1 MRPVLFG
8 LALALLLG
16 AQAHAQTGSETPAQA
31 PVPAPAQASFRDGL
45 LSYHRGDHARAYE
58 IWRPLAERG
67 DPSAQYSL
75 GLLYYRGE
83 GVLPDL
89 AAAAKWYRR
98 AADQGDPDAQLNLG
112 LMYARGQGVRQSDL
126 EAYKWFTLAFR
137 TYDAGESRE
146 AAFRN
151 RENLAGVMT
160 QDQIAKAERLAER
173 WVPKAR

>member
-1 MRPVLFG
+1 VRHVLFG

-16 AQAHAQTGSETPAQA
+16 GQAHAQTQPETQTQTRAQA
-31 PVPAPAQASFRDGL
+31 QAGFRDGL
-45 LSYHRGDHARAYE
+45 MSYHRGDHVRAYE
-58 IWRPLAERG
+58 IWRPLAEQG
-67 DPSAQYSL
+67 DSNAQYSL

-83 GVLPDL
+83 GVLTDL
-89 AAAAKWYRR
+89 AAAANWYRK

-137 TYDAGESRE
+137 TYDAGENRDT
-146 AAFRN
+146 AFRN

-160 QDQIAKAERLAER
+160 KDQIAKAERLAER
-173 WVPKAR
+173 WTSKTR